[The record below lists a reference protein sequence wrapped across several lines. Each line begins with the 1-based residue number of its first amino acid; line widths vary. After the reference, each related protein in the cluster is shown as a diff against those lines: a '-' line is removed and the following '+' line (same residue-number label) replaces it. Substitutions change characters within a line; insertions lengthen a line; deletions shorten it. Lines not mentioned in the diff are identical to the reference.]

1 VTDPTLIEL
10 LRQRAEDEPDRG
22 LITFLRDGEHDEEHV
37 TYGELDQAARML
49 AVELAE
55 RTNPGDRALLVY
67 APGLDYIR
75 AFWGCLYAGVVAVPL
90 YPPGLNRLA
99 PPLAGFAD
107 DCDAAVILTVH
118 DFERMVRA
126 QPGVEKRPI
135 FVTNDA
141 RPDAA
146 DTWQRPDIDDSALAF
161 LQYTSGST
169 SFPKGV
175 MLSHCNLVKN
185 VGMIRDGTFQGEVE
199 RSQGVSWL
207 PPYHDMGLI
216 GGMLWPVGIGF
227 HAVHLSPLHFL
238 ERPMRWLEAIS
249 RFKATLTGA
258 PNFAYEL
265 VTRRAT
271 DDDVAK
277 LDLSQMHIF
286 MNAAE
291 TVRPETIDA
300 FCERFGP
307 AGARREQF
315 LPAYGLA
322 EATLMVSS
330 GRPRPI
336 YVHSPAL
343 ERGEV
348 VLHDGPGSGI
358 RSLESLGTPW
368 GGTQLATVDPETCE
382 RLPEGRVGELWVSG
396 PSVARGYWGKE
407 EETERTF
414 HGRIAGEDDTTWL
427 RTGDRGF
434 FESGEFVWT
443 GRLKDLMVVH
453 GRNVHPEDVELTV
466 EASHK
471 ALRPGCGVVFA
482 VDGDDEHALTIVQEL
497 RGGADEQAAEAAE
510 AIRRAVSREHQVPV
524 DRVVLIEAGGGPKT
538 SSGKKQ
544 RRRTREMLQ
553 AGDLPIIHDASGKL
567 AAAANIE
574 LGDRGGDPTPAAAAQ
589 APLYSSAE
597 IAKWLTEHLAGAL
610 GVEPNAVDSRMP
622 LIDIGLSSIQA
633 AELAEEL
640 GRWLGRELSLTL
652 IFDHPTIDRL
662 AAHLGEEPAEP
673 ERPTVGR
680 RPGAGARSNRGDGT
694 QEPIAIIGMGCRFPG
709 APNPDAL
716 LEMLRTGGDGITEV
730 PLDRWDADALF
741 DPELKSPGKVGTR
754 WGGFLEGIDQFDP
767 QFFGITPREAR
778 SIDPHQRLLL
788 EVSWEALED
797 GALDPH
803 RLRGMEAGVFVG
815 IGGIDYQAR
824 LARRLRMIGPHSGV
838 GNSHSIAANRLSF
851 LLDLHG
857 PSVALDT
864 ACSSA
869 SVAIH
874 LACQSLENDECELA
888 LAAGANVILTPETT
902 IAFSAAR
909 MLSPDGRC
917 RTFDEAA
924 NGYVRSEGCGVI
936 VLKRLSDAIRD
947 GDRIRG
953 VIRGT
958 AVNQDGQTNGLTAPS
973 AKAQQRVIRTALAR
987 AGVEA
992 HELSY
997 VEAHGTGTPLGDP
1010 IEVEGIAGA
1019 IGPRRDAA
1027 HRLPM
1032 GSVKGNIGHTETAAG
1047 VAGVIKTVLALEN
1060 REIYPQPHFEQ
1071 LNKRIKLDDTP
1082 LEIARELQEWEAN
1095 GGPRMAG
1102 VNSFGFGGTN
1112 AHVVV
1117 EEAPEPVA
1125 KRNRHER
1132 PLHVLTVSARST
1144 DALAALAGRYSE
1156 ACSEMP
1162 EEEFLNACYTA
1173 QLGRAHFEHRAAI
1186 VAPDAAEACKRLTA
1200 LASGEAGATASGH
1213 VHNGVRPMVGFLFT
1227 GQGAQY
1233 LEMGR
1238 ALRECEPTFRR
1249 ALTDCAEMMDAYL
1262 DHDVLD
1268 VIDGKAPDCL
1278 LDDTRYTQ
1286 PALFVMEWA
1295 LSELWRSW
1303 GIQPDAVLGHS
1314 VGEYVAACVSGAM
1327 ELEDGVMLIAERARL
1342 MSDLPAGGGMASV
1355 LASEEQAEKA
1365 IEEVGARVTLAA
1377 VNGPTNVTIAGAEA
1391 ELDKV
1396 AERFERE
1403 GIRVRRLAVSHA
1415 FHSELVDPMRDE
1427 LERIAERF
1435 DYREPKIPLITN
1447 VTGRPLEP
1455 GQAPDARHW
1464 RDHARQPVRF
1474 ADGMRAM
1481 VGLGVNVFVEVGPHP
1496 ALISLG
1502 KHCVSGGGRA
1512 WVPSLRRNHDDLST
1526 VLGSLATLYVNGVEP
1541 DWQAF
1546 HRRWHRR
1553 PVQLPTYAFQR
1564 TRHWIDIDPDG
1575 EGTEDAAGTAG
1586 ASVAGHPLLGR
1597 RLGTANVVL
1606 EGRIGTERHPYLEDH
1621 RVQGRAML
1629 PATAYLEMALAAA
1642 GHGSSDAPKVLRD
1655 VVLRQ
1660 PLVFGQDAVRVQ
1672 VSVVPLEGGESEVTV
1687 QSARGDGASNGSAT
1701 WTLHAR
1707 ATAGGAGAPAGST
1720 DIDSVRV
1727 RCQEEIAAERIYDGL
1742 RQRGLEYGP
1751 AFRGLRRAW
1760 CGELEVIGEVELPEE
1775 ATGDGYRA
1783 HPALL
1788 DACLHVI
1795 AAGQPEPEAGE
1806 GPMIP
1811 IAIGEVTFHAPLPG
1825 SVVVHAE
1832 MAGAPE
1838 PGEVL
1843 ADVSVLDTDG
1853 TKVAELRGLH
1863 LLAIDDRGGAG
1874 GSDDPA
1880 RWLHDL
1886 AFESSDASASAVP
1899 ADGGWLVLADR
1910 GGIGEALAQRI
1921 RPSGGRCV
1929 LAVRGD
1935 ALERRDSDDF
1945 VVAPDG
1951 ITALIDQA
1959 FGEGESPSGVIHLWG
1974 LDAPE
1979 PGEDGWLE
1987 RSIDAGCDSLMT
1999 VVQALVA
2006 GKRRT
2011 RLEVVTRGAHR
2022 LSDDDVPSPT
2032 QAMLFG
2038 FTRSVALEHPELKVA
2053 TVDLDPAPDPKTAAR
2068 ALAAELA
2075 AEPEPVVALRAGQR
2089 NVGRLVRRDAGHTSD
2104 TAASNG
2110 GPPPL
2115 AAPRGAFR
2123 LRTRTAGVLDALELA
2138 PAERY
2143 TPGPGQVELE
2153 VRATGLNFRDV
2164 MKVMGVYPGS
2174 AADRRSLGDECSGVV
2189 TAVGPDVEHVAVG
2202 DDVVAVAPSAFA
2214 SHVITLAGLAVPKP
2228 ETLSYA
2234 EAAAL
2239 PIAFMTAVHSLRHVA
2254 RLREGERCLIHA
2266 AAGGVGMAAVQVA
2279 QAAGAEIFA
2288 TAGSDEKRDLLRS
2301 LGVQHVMD
2309 SRSLSFADEVRE
2321 LTNGEGVDVVL
2332 NSLGG
2337 EAIPRSL
2344 ALVRPFGHFVEIGKR
2359 DIFQNSRVGLRPFSK
2374 AISFH
2379 SVDLDRLIRER
2390 HSYGGE
2396 LLHEVMEG
2404 FADGTFKPP
2413 PVHVERVDQ
2422 VHRAFRMMAQARHVG
2437 KLSISFEGVAATGDE
2452 TQPTVRGDGTYVVTG
2467 GHGALGLA
2475 VARRLAERGAGAV
2488 ALIGRREA
2496 PKHVQ
2501 EAAAEIESGG
2511 TRVIL
2516 DVADATSED
2525 DLAGVFERLRSGDAP
2540 EVRGIVHAAGR
2551 LEDAFVVNLT
2561 KEQTRKVIAPK
2572 AVGAWALHRVSED
2585 LPLDFFVLF
2594 SSGTAV
2600 LGSPG
2605 QAHYAA
2611 GNAFMNAL
2619 AQQRRQASKT
2629 ALSIGWGPWAEIG
2642 MAARANE
2649 ESRSIVVDQA
2659 GSIPPDVGLDL
2670 LEQLIEEDATRSE
2683 VLPFDWEVFG
2693 SLFAALAR
2701 SPLLADLVGSKSDGE
2716 TDPAV
2721 AEILAAASEELDDA
2735 LERFVTLELSRVVEM
2750 DPDELDPAIR
2760 VNDIGL
2766 DSMMALELK
2775 NRVEGALDIELPIVE
2790 LIEGPSI
2797 SQLAV
2802 RLAELMREE
2811 RGEGGGEN
2819 GALVPEAD
2827 PAAAAVVGS

>member
-1 VTDPTLIEL
+1 LIEL
-10 LRQRAEDEPDRG
+10 LRQRAEAEPDGR
-22 LITFLRDGEHDEEHV
+22 LFTFLRDGEQDEEHI
-37 TYGELDQAARML
+37 TYGELDAAARTL

-55 RTNPGDRALLVY
+55 RTQPGDRALLVY

-75 AFWGCLYAGVVAVPL
+75 AFFGCLYAGVVAVPL

-99 PPLAGFAD
+99 PPLARFAD
-107 DCDAAVILTVH
+107 DCDAALILTVG
-118 DFERMVRA
+118 DFEEAVRS
-126 QPGVEKRPI
+126 QPGIEKRPT
-135 FVTNDA
+135 FVTDDLS
-141 RPDAA
+141 PDAA
-146 DTWQRPDIDDSALAF
+146 DSWKRPDVDDSALAF

-175 MLSHCNLVKN
+175 MLSHRNLVKN
-185 VGMIRDGTFQGEVE
+185 IWIIRDGTFQSEVE

-216 GGMLWPVGIGF
+216 GGVLWPIGVGF
-227 HAVHLSPLHFL
+227 PAVHLSPLHFL
-238 ERPMRWLEAIS
+238 ERPMRWLEALS
-249 RFKATLTGA
+249 RYRATVTGA

-265 VTRRAT
+265 ATRRAT
-271 DDDVAK
+271 DEDVAS
-277 LDLSQMHIF
+277 LDLSTLHIF

-291 TVRPETIDA
+291 AVRPETIDA

-307 AGARREQF
+307 CGARREQF

-322 EATLMVSS
+322 EATLMVSA
-330 GRPRPI
+330 GRTRPI
-336 YVHSPAL
+336 HADSSAL

-348 VLHDGPGSGI
+348 ALRTGPGRGV
-358 RSLESLGTPW
+358 RSIEALGPPRLETR
-368 GGTQLATVDPETCE
+368 LAIVDPETCK
-382 RLPEGRVGELWVSG
+382 RVPEGRVGEAWVSG
-396 PSVARGYWGKE
+396 PSVARGYWGKP

-414 HGRIAGEDDTTWL
+414 AARIAGEDGDETWL

-434 FESGEFVWT
+434 IDGGEFVWT
-443 GRLKDLMVVH
+443 GRLKDLMVVR

-466 EASHK
+466 ESSHS
-471 ALRPGCGVVFA
+471 ALRPGCGVAFA
-482 VDGDDEHALTIVQEL
+482 HDGDDEQALTIVQEL
-497 RGGADEQAAEAAE
+497 RRDADSQATEAAE

-524 DRVVLIEAGGGPKT
+524 ERVVLIEAGGAPKT

-544 RRRTREMLQ
+544 RRATRELLE
-553 AGDLPIIHDASGKL
+553 AGELPVIHDATAKL
-567 AAAANIE
+567 AAAANVE
-574 LGDRGGDPTPAAAAQ
+574 VGDRGADAAPAAAEQPASR
-589 APLYSSAE
+589 SSAE
-597 IAKWLTEHLAGAL
+597 VSRWLTDHLAGAL
-610 GVEPNAVDSRMP
+610 GVAATDVDPRTP
-622 LIDIGLSSIQA
+622 LIDVGLSSVQA

-640 GRWLGRELSLTL
+640 GRWLGRDLSMTLT
-652 IFDHPTIDRL
+652 FDHPTIERL
-662 AAHLGEEPAEP
+662 AAHLGDDSVPARP
-673 ERPTVGR
+673 PTVGR
-680 RPGAGARSNRGDGT
+680 SPSGRSRPNGDDGT
-694 QEPIAIIGMGCRFPG
+694 QEPVAILGMGCRFPG
-709 APNPDAL
+709 APDPDAL

-741 DPELKSPGKVGTR
+741 DPELKSPGKVRTR
-754 WGGFLEGIDQFDP
+754 WGGFLDGIDQFDP

-788 EVSWEALED
+788 EVAWEALED

-803 RLRGMEAGVFVG
+803 RMRGKDAGVFVG

-824 LARRLRMIGPHSGV
+824 LARRLRMIDPHSGV

-851 LLDLHG
+851 LLDFHG
-857 PSVALDT
+857 PSVAVDT

-874 LACQSLENDECELA
+874 LACQSLESGECDMA

-973 AKAQQRVIRTALAR
+973 AKAQQAVIRTALAR
-987 AGVEA
+987 AGIEA
-992 HELSY
+992 HELGY

-1019 IGPRRDAA
+1019 IGPRRDES

-1032 GSVKGNIGHTETAAG
+1032 GSVKGNIGHTETVAG

-1060 REIYPQPHFEQ
+1060 REIYPQPHFEE

-1082 LEIARELQEWEAN
+1082 LEVARELQEWEAN
-1095 GGPRMAG
+1095 GGPRFAG

-1117 EEAPEPVA
+1117 EEAPAPVA
-1125 KRNRHER
+1125 TRNRQER
-1132 PLHVLTVSARST
+1132 PRHVLTLSARSS
-1144 DALAALAGRYSE
+1144 DALAELAGRYSR

-1162 EEEFLNACYTA
+1162 EEAFLDACYTA

-1186 VAPDAAEACKRLTA
+1186 VAADGAEACKRLDA
-1200 LASGEAGATASGH
+1200 LASGEAGATAAGH

-1238 ALRECEPTFRR
+1238 ALRKCEPTFRR

-1268 VIDGKAPDCL
+1268 VIDGKGPEGL

-1286 PALFVMEWA
+1286 PALFVVEWA
-1295 LSELWRSW
+1295 LAELWRSW

-1355 LASEEQAEKA
+1355 LASEEQVEKM
-1365 IEEVGARVTLAA
+1365 IEDTGARVALAA
-1377 VNGPTNVTIAGAEA
+1377 INGPTSVTIAGEVA
-1391 ELDKV
+1391 ELDRIS
-1396 AERFERE
+1396 ERFEQE
-1403 GIRVRRLAVSHA
+1403 GMSTRRLKVSHA
-1415 FHSELVDPMRDE
+1415 FHSELMEPMVDE
-1427 LERIAERF
+1427 LERIAARF
-1435 DYREPKIPLITN
+1435 DYREPRIPLIVNT
-1447 VTGRPLEP
+1447 TGRPLEP

-1464 RDHARQPVRF
+1464 RDHTRSPVRF
-1474 ADGMRAM
+1474 DDGLRAM
-1481 VGLGVNVFVEVGPHP
+1481 VGLGAEVFVEVGPHP

-1502 KHCVSGGGRA
+1502 KHCVGGAGRA
-1512 WVPSLRRNHDDLST
+1512 WVPSLRRGQDDLST
-1526 VLGSLATLYVNGVEP
+1526 ALGSLATLYVNGVEP
-1541 DWQAF
+1541 DWRAF

-1564 TRHWIDIDPDG
+1564 SRYWIDIDPDG
-1575 EGTEDAAGTAG
+1575 EGAEDAGGVAG
-1586 ASVAGHPLLGR
+1586 ASTADHPLLGR
-1597 RLGTANVVL
+1597 RLATGNVVL
-1606 EGRIGTERHPYLEDH
+1606 EGRIGPERHPYLEDH

-1642 GHGSSDAPKVLRD
+1642 GHGSGDAPKVLRD

-1660 PLVFGQDAVRVQ
+1660 PLVFGQDAARVQ

-1687 QSARGDGASNGSAT
+1687 QSARGDGSSNGSAS

-1707 ATAGGAGAPAGST
+1707 ATAGGAGAEPEGADLDELRG
-1720 DIDSVRV
+1720 
-1727 RCQEEIAAERIYDGL
+1727 RCGEEISIERVYAGL
-1742 RQRGLEYGP
+1742 ERRGLQYGP

-1760 CGELEVIGEVELPEE
+1760 RGERDVIGEAELPEE

-1788 DACLHVI
+1788 DACLHAI
-1795 AAGQPEPEAGE
+1795 AAAQPEPQAGE

-1811 IAIGEVTFHAPLPG
+1811 IAIDSVTIHAPLPR

-1832 MAGAPE
+1832 MAGEPD
-1838 PGEVL
+1838 PGEVI
-1843 ADVSVLDTDG
+1843 ADVSVLDPGGATL
-1853 TKVAELRGLH
+1853 AELRGLH
-1863 LLAIDDRGGAG
+1863 LLAIDDRGSAG

-1880 RWLHDL
+1880 RWFHEL
-1886 AFESSDASASAVP
+1886 AFEPQEGFSDRAVP

-1910 GGIGEALAQRI
+1910 TGVGEALAERI

-1929 LAVRGD
+1929 LAFRGD
-1935 ALERRDSDDF
+1935 ELERLDEDGF

-1951 ITALIDQA
+1951 VGALIDEA
-1959 FGEGESPSGVIHLWG
+1959 FGKDESPNGVVHLWG

-1979 PGEDGWLE
+1979 AGEDGWLDA
-1987 RSIDAGCDSLMT
+1987 SLAAGCDSLMN

-2006 GKRRT
+2006 AKRRT

-2022 LSDDDVPSPT
+2022 VGEDDAPSPA
-2032 QAMLFG
+2032 QATLFG
-2038 FTRSVALEHPELKVA
+2038 FTRSLSLEHPELSVA
-2053 TVDLDPAPDPKTAAR
+2053 AVDIDPAADPKAAAR
-2068 ALAAELA
+2068 SLAAELA
-2075 AEPEPVVALRAGQR
+2075 AEAEPVVALRPGTR
-2089 NVGRLVRRDAGHTSD
+2089 HVGRLVRPGSASSADA
-2104 TAASNG
+2104 AASNG
-2110 GPPPL
+2110 SGPAPL

-2138 PAERY
+2138 PAERHP
-2143 TPGPGQVELE
+2143 PGPGQVELE
-2153 VRATGLNFRDV
+2153 VRAAGLNFRDV

-2189 TAVGPDVEHVAVG
+2189 VAVGDCVEGVAVG
-2202 DDVVAVAPSAFA
+2202 DDVVAVAPTAFA
-2214 SHVITLAGLAVPKP
+2214 SHVTTLASLVVPKP
-2228 ETLSYA
+2228 EQLSYA
-2234 EAAAL
+2234 QAAAL

-2266 AAGGVGMAAVQVA
+2266 AAGGVGMAAIQVA
-2279 QAAGAEIFA
+2279 QAAGAEVFA

-2301 LGVQHVMD
+2301 LGVEHVMD
-2309 SRSLSFADEVRE
+2309 SRSLSFADRVRE

-2344 ALVRPFGHFVEIGKR
+2344 ALLRPFGHFVEIGKR

-2379 SVDLDRLIRER
+2379 AVDLDRLMRER
-2390 HSYGGE
+2390 IAYGGE
-2396 LLHEVMEG
+2396 LLHEVMDG
-2404 FADGTFKPP
+2404 FADGTFQPP

-2422 VHRAFRMMAQARHVG
+2422 VGRAFRTMAQARHVG
-2437 KLSISFEGVAATGDE
+2437 KLSISFEGVASDGEDA
-2452 TQPTVRGDGTYVVTG
+2452 QPKVRSDGTYVVTG
-2467 GHGALGLA
+2467 GFGALGLA
-2475 VARRLAERGAGAV
+2475 VARRLAERGAGAI
-2488 ALIGRREA
+2488 ALVGRREA
-2496 PKHVQ
+2496 PKEVE
-2501 EAAAEIESGG
+2501 EAATEIEAGG
-2511 TRVIL
+2511 TRVL
-2516 DVADATSED
+2516 LEVADATSED
-2525 DLAGVFERLRSGDAP
+2525 DLARVFSRLSAEAP
-2540 EVRGIVHAAGR
+2540 EVRGVVHAAGS
-2551 LEDAFVVNLT
+2551 LDDAFVVNLT
-2561 KEQTRKVIAPK
+2561 SEQTRQVVAPK
-2572 AVGAWALHRVSED
+2572 ALGAWALHRLTED

-2594 SSGTAV
+2594 SSATAV

-2619 AQQRRQASKT
+2619 AEQRRHASQT
-2629 ALSIGWGPWAEIG
+2629 SLSIGWGPWAEIG
-2642 MAARANE
+2642 MAARKGD
-2649 ESRSIVVDQA
+2649 ESRSVVDQA
-2659 GSIPPDVGLDL
+2659 GSIPPEVGLDL
-2670 LEQLIEEDATRSE
+2670 LEQLIGEDACRSE
-2683 VLPFDWEVFG
+2683 VLPFDWEEFG
-2693 SLFAALAR
+2693 ALFPALGR
-2701 SPLLADLVGSKSDGE
+2701 SPLISDLVGSKADGRE
-2716 TDPAV
+2716 VDPAV
-2721 AEILAAASEELDDA
+2721 AEILAAASEDLDDA
-2735 LERFVTLELSRVVEM
+2735 LERFVRTELGRVVEI

-2775 NRVEGALDIELPIVE
+2775 NRVEGALEIELPIVE

-2797 SQLAV
+2797 SELAV

-2811 RGEGGGEN
+2811 RGESGEN
-2819 GALVPEAD
+2819 GKPVPEAD

>member
-1 VTDPTLIEL
+1 MIEL
-10 LRQRAEDEPDRG
+10 LRQRAADEPDRR
-22 LITFLRDGEHDEEHV
+22 LFTFLRDGELDEEHV
-37 TYGELDQAARML
+37 TYGELDEAARML
-49 AVELAE
+49 AVGLAE
-55 RTNPGDRALLVY
+55 RTQPGDRALLVY

-75 AFWGCLYAGVVAVPL
+75 AFFGCLYAGVCAVPL

-99 PPLAGFAD
+99 PPLARFAD
-107 DCDAAVILTVH
+107 DCDAAVILTVR
-118 DFERMVRA
+118 DFEEMVRA
-126 QPGVEKRPI
+126 QPGVESRPT
-135 FVTNDA
+135 FVTDDVS
-141 RPDAA
+141 PDAA
-146 DTWQRPDIDDSALAF
+146 DSWQRPDVDDSALAF

-175 MLSHCNLVKN
+175 MLSHRNLVKN
-185 VGMIRDGTFQGEVE
+185 IGMIHDGTFQGEVS

-216 GGMLWPVGIGF
+216 GGVLWPIGIGF

-238 ERPMRWLEAIS
+238 ERPMRWLEALS
-249 RFKATLTGA
+249 RFKATVTGA

-265 VTRRAT
+265 ATRRAR
-271 DDDVAK
+271 DEDVAG
-277 LDLSQMHIF
+277 LDLSSMHIF

-291 TVRPETIDA
+291 TVRPDTIDA

-307 AGARREQF
+307 CGARREQF

-336 YVHSPAL
+336 HADSRAL

-348 VLHDGPGSGI
+348 VIHDGPGSGV

-368 GGTQLATVDPETCE
+368 CGTRIEVVDPETCE
-382 RLPEGRVGELWVSG
+382 RVPEGRVGELWVSG
-396 PSVARGYWGKE
+396 PSVARGYWGKP

-414 HGRIAGEDDTTWL
+414 QARIAGEEGDTRWL

-443 GRLKDLMVVH
+443 GRLKDLMVVR

-466 EASHK
+466 EASHS

-482 VDGDDEHALTIVQEL
+482 IDGDDEQALTIVQEL

-510 AIRRAVSREHQVPV
+510 AIRRAVSREHQVEV
-524 DRVVLIEAGGGPKT
+524 DRVVLIEAGSGPKT

-544 RRRTREMLQ
+544 RRATCELLQ
-553 AGDLPIIHDASGKL
+553 AGELPIIHDAEAKL
-567 AAAANIE
+567 AAAASVEI
-574 LGDRGGDPTPAAAAQ
+574 GDSGADPAPAAAEQ
-589 APLYSSAE
+589 RAPRSSAE
-597 IAKWLTEHLAGAL
+597 IAHWLTDHLAGAL
-610 GVEPNAVDSRMP
+610 GVDASAVDTRMP
-622 LIDIGLSSIQA
+622 LIDVGLSSVQA

-640 GRWLGRELSLTL
+640 GRWLGRDLSMTL

-662 AAHLGEEPAEP
+662 AEHLGEDAAAPADP
-673 ERPTVGR
+673 PATGR
-680 RPGAGARSNRGDGT
+680 RVSERARSNGDGT
-694 QEPIAIIGMGCRFPG
+694 QEPVAIVGMGCRFPG
-709 APNPDAL
+709 APDPDAL
-716 LEMLRTGGDGITEV
+716 LEMLRTGGDGISEV

-741 DPELKSPGKVGTR
+741 DPELKSPGKVRTR
-754 WGGFLEGIDQFDP
+754 WGGFLDGIDQFDP

-788 EVSWEALED
+788 EVAWEALED

-803 RLRGMEAGVFVG
+803 RLRGKDAGVFVG

-824 LARRLRMIGPHSGV
+824 LARRLKMIDPHSGV

-851 LLDLHG
+851 LLDFHG
-857 PSVALDT
+857 PSVAVDT

-874 LACQSLENDECELA
+874 LACQALENDECELA

-973 AKAQQRVIRTALAR
+973 AKAQQRVIRSALAR
-987 AGVEA
+987 AGIEA
-992 HELSY
+992 HDLGY

-1019 IGPRRDAA
+1019 IGPRRDAS

-1032 GSVKGNIGHTETAAG
+1032 GSVKGNIGHTETVAG

-1071 LNKRIKLDDTP
+1071 LNSRIKLDDTP
-1082 LEIARELQEWEAN
+1082 LEVARELQEWEAN
-1095 GGPRMAG
+1095 GGPRLAG

-1117 EEAPEPVA
+1117 EEAPAPLPA
-1125 KRNRHER
+1125 RNRGER
-1132 PLHVLTVSARST
+1132 PRQVLTLSARSS
-1144 DALAALAGRYSE
+1144 DALGELAGRYSR

-1162 EEEFLNACYTA
+1162 EESFLDACYTA

-1186 VAPDAAEACKRLTA
+1186 VAANGAEACKRLDA
-1200 LASGEAGATASGH
+1200 LASGEAGATAAGH

-1238 ALRECEPTFRR
+1238 ALRESEPTFRR

-1286 PALFVMEWA
+1286 PALFVVEWA
-1295 LSELWRSW
+1295 LAELWRSW

-1327 ELEDGVMLIAERARL
+1327 DLEDGVMLIAERARL

-1355 LASEEQAEKA
+1355 LASEEQAEKT
-1365 IEEVGARVTLAA
+1365 IEEVGARLTLAA
-1377 VNGPTNVTIAGAEA
+1377 VNGPTNVTIAGAAA

-1396 AERFERE
+1396 TERFEAE
-1403 GIRVRRLAVSHA
+1403 GVSTRRLAVSHA
-1415 FHSELVDPMRDE
+1415 FHSELVEPIIDD
-1427 LERIAERF
+1427 LERMAGRF
-1435 DYREPKIPLITN
+1435 DYREPRIPLISN
-1447 VTGRPLEP
+1447 VTGRPLDR
-1455 GQAPDARHW
+1455 APDARYW
-1464 RDHARQPVRF
+1464 RDHTRSPVRF
-1474 ADGMRAM
+1474 ADSVRAM
-1481 VGLGVNVFVEVGPHP
+1481 LGLGVEVFVEVGPHP
-1496 ALISLG
+1496 SLISLG
-1502 KHCVSGGGRA
+1502 KHCVGGAGRA
-1512 WVPSLRRNHDDLST
+1512 WVPSLRRNQDDLST
-1526 VLGSLATLYVNGVEP
+1526 ALGSLATLYVNGVEP
-1541 DWQAF
+1541 DWKAF
-1546 HRRWHRR
+1546 HKRWHRR

-1564 TRHWIDIDPDG
+1564 TRHWIDIDPEG
-1575 EGTEDAAGTAG
+1575 EGAEDAGAG
-1586 ASVAGHPLLGR
+1586 ASASSVADHPLLGR
-1597 RLGTANVVL
+1597 RLATGNVVL
-1606 EGRIGTERHPYLEDH
+1606 EGRIGPERHPYLDDH

-1642 GHGSSDAPKVLRD
+1642 GHGSSEAPKVLRD

-1660 PLVFGQDAVRVQ
+1660 PLIFGQDAARVQ

-1687 QSARGDGASNGSAT
+1687 QSARGDGSSNGST
-1701 WTLHAR
+1701 SWTLHAR
-1707 ATAGGAGAPAGST
+1707 ATAGGAGAEAGSA
-1720 DIDSVRV
+1720 DIDELRE
-1727 RCQEEIAAERIYDGL
+1727 RCGEEIPAERIYDGL
-1742 RQRGLEYGP
+1742 RARGLEYGP

-1760 CGELEVIGEVELPEE
+1760 RGERDVIGEVELPEE

-1788 DACLHVI
+1788 DACLHAI
-1795 AAGQPEPEAGE
+1795 AAGQPEPLAGE

-1811 IAIGEVTFHAPLPG
+1811 IAIDSVTFHAPLPS
-1825 SVVVHAE
+1825 SVVVHAH
-1832 MAGAPE
+1832 MAGAPD
-1838 PGEVL
+1838 PGEVIT
-1843 ADVSVLDTDG
+1843 DVAVLDAGGAT
-1853 TKVAELRGLH
+1853 VAELRGLH
-1863 LLAIDDRGGAG
+1863 LLAIDDRGAAG

-1880 RWLHDL
+1880 RWLHEL
-1886 AFESSDASASAVP
+1886 AFEASDASSSAVP

-1910 GGIGEALAQRI
+1910 GGIGQALAERI

-1929 LAVRGD
+1929 LAFRGE
-1935 ALERRDSDDF
+1935 ALERLESDDF

-1951 ITALIDQA
+1951 VTTVIDQA

-1979 PGEDGWLE
+1979 PGEDDWLE
-1987 RSIDAGCDSLMT
+1987 GSLGAGCDSLMN

-2011 RLEVVTRGAHR
+2011 RLEVVTRGAHVVG
-2022 LSDDDVPSPT
+2022 SGDAPSPT

-2038 FTRSVALEHPELKVA
+2038 FTRSLALEHPELKVA
-2053 TVDLDPAPDPKTAAR
+2053 AVDIDPAADQRGAAR
-2068 ALAAELA
+2068 SLAAELA
-2075 AEPEPVVALRAGQR
+2075 SDPEPVVALRGGKR
-2089 NVGRLVRRDAGHTSD
+2089 HVGRLVRRDASHDSTD
-2104 TAASNG
+2104 AASSNG
-2110 GPPPL
+2110 GPPAL
-2115 AAPRGAFR
+2115 AAPRGAFK

-2138 PAERY
+2138 PAERHP
-2143 TPGPGQVELE
+2143 PGPGLVELE

-2164 MKVMGVYPGS
+2164 MKVMGVYPGT

-2189 TAVGPDVEHVAVG
+2189 VAVGDGVEHVAVG
-2202 DDVVAVAPSAFA
+2202 DDVVAVAPTAFA
-2214 SHVITLAGLAVPKP
+2214 SHVTTLAGLVVPKP
-2228 ETLSYA
+2228 EQLSYA
-2234 EAAAL
+2234 QAAAL
-2239 PIAFMTAVHSLRHVA
+2239 PIAFMTAVHGLRHVA

-2279 QAAGAEIFA
+2279 QAAGAEVFA

-2301 LGVQHVMD
+2301 MGVEHVMD
-2309 SRSLSFADEVRE
+2309 SRSLAFADEVRE
-2321 LTNGEGVDVVL
+2321 LTDGEGVDVVL

-2344 ALVRPFGHFVEIGKR
+2344 ALIRPFGHFVEIGKR

-2422 VHRAFRMMAQARHVG
+2422 IGRAFRMMAQARHVG
-2437 KLSISFEGVAATGDE
+2437 KLSISFEGVASDGEAS
-2452 TQPTVRGDGTYVVTG
+2452 QPKVREDGTYLVTG

-2488 ALIGRREA
+2488 ALVGRRAA
-2496 PKHVQ
+2496 PKEVE
-2501 EAAAEIESGG
+2501 EAAAEIEAGG

-2516 DVADATSED
+2516 EVADATSEE
-2525 DLAGVFERLRSGDAP
+2525 DLAQVLARLRSEAP

-2561 KEQTRKVIAPK
+2561 AEQTRAVVAPK
-2572 AVGAWALHRVSED
+2572 AIGAWALHRATAD

-2594 SSGTAV
+2594 SSATAV

-2619 AQQRRQASKT
+2619 ADRRRQDSQT

-2649 ESRSIVVDQA
+2649 DSRSVVDQA
-2659 GSIPPDVGLDL
+2659 GSIPPDRGLDV
-2670 LEQLIEEDATRSE
+2670 LEQLIAEDATRSE
-2683 VLPFDWEVFG
+2683 VLPFDWEAFG
-2693 SLFAALAR
+2693 SLFPAMAR
-2701 SPLLADLVGSKSDGE
+2701 SPLIADLVGSKSDGRE
-2716 TDPAV
+2716 ADPAV
-2721 AEILAAASEELDDA
+2721 AEILAAASDELDGA
-2735 LERFVTLELSRVVEM
+2735 LERFVQLELSRVVEM

-2775 NRVEGALDIELPIVE
+2775 NRVEGALEIELPIVE

-2797 SQLAV
+2797 TQLAV
-2802 RLAELMREE
+2802 RLAELIREE
-2811 RGEGGGEN
+2811 RGEN
-2819 GALVPEAD
+2819 GAPVPEAD
-2827 PAAAAVVGS
+2827 PAAAAVVGG